1 MEEKGREPLEAF
13 NRLYKQMDECYHAYA
28 RSQGLSDAALWLLY
42 CLNESGPCT
51 QRELCA
57 AWSYPPQTINSAL
70 KSLVA
75 KGVLALSSLPGDRK
89 SKRIALT
96 PAGRQLLNSSIAPL
110 VAAERRAFLALNGEE
125 RQALLALTGRYAA
138 RLQAE
143 VAACIKQ
150 AAPPSAQT

>member
-70 KSLVA
+70 KNLEQAGYLRLESA
-75 KGVLALSSLPGDRK
+75 PDNRK
-89 SKRIALT
+89 NKEIRVT
-96 PAGRQLLNSSIAPL
+96 PAGEELLRRTADPVFAVEERAFRRLTEEEREAILRLGRRNL
-110 VAAERRAFLALNGEE
+110 DLLREEAER
-125 RQALLALTGRYAA
+125 LLSGRE
-138 RLQAE
+138 AE
-143 VAACIKQ
+143 
-150 AAPPSAQT
+150 T

>member
-28 RSQGLSDAALWLLY
+28 RSQGLSDAAFWLLY

-70 KSLVA
+70 KTDMKKANIAIENNAADKAEAVRVAIKKIDQAVA
-75 KGVLALSSLPGDRK
+75 KGLLHKNTAARRKSSLA
-89 SKRIALT
+89 KRA
-96 PAGRQLLNSSIAPL
+96 
-110 VAAERRAFLALNGEE
+110 
-125 RQALLALTGRYAA
+125 QA
-138 RLQAE
+138 
-143 VAACIKQ
+143 
-150 AAPPSAQT
+150 